1 MTIKWITMLA
11 TFVVLHVLQAS
22 PVQQA
27 PPLGPLGPY
36 SVVRAVRP
44 DLHLTPG
51 LAMAV
56 TLSAS
61 DVCQPGY
68 ARQARA
74 VPVSEKRQVFAEYGV
89 TPQRGERFE
98 IDHLIPLELGGSND
112 RRNLWPQPFAGAW
125 TAGQKDRLENAL
137 HREVCR
143 GQEPL
148 SQAQEEIQQDWIAAY
163 QSRFRPTGGA
173 ADGG

>member
-11 TFVVLHVLQAS
+11 TFVVLHVLQVP

-27 PPLGPLGPY
+27 PLLGPLGLY
-36 SVVRAVRP
+36 NMVRAVRP
-44 DLHLTPG
+44 DPRLTPG
-51 LAMAV
+51 LAAAG
-56 TLSAS
+56 TSAS

-74 VPVSEKRQVFAEYGV
+74 VPASEKRQVFAEYGV

-137 HREVCR
+137 HRELCQ

-163 QSRFRPTGGA
+163 QSRFRLKRGA